1 MIADASSLLGRLR
14 RVRPL
19 TALPFVLFLG
29 WILAVAI
36 IIHETPLKGEDSPDA
51 LANALATAIETKDAG
66 AAERLIADSP
76 DTDAIANF
84 LAEAACGG
92 GSVTAE
98 AVVRGEATYLQI
110 VSPGEGSCGQVP
122 IAERDGRWFVDLWAA
137 PIHR

>member
-19 TALPFVLFLG
+19 TALPFVVFLG

-36 IIHETPLKGEDSPDA
+36 IIHATPLQGEDPPDA
-51 LANALATAIETKDAG
+51 LADALATAIETKDAG

-76 DTDAIANF
+76 DTDAIADF
-84 LAEAACGG
+84 LAEAACGS
-92 GSVTAE
+92 GSVAAH
-98 AVVRGEATYLQI
+98 AVVRGEATYVQI
-110 VSPGEGSCGQVP
+110 VSPGAGSCGQVP